1 MIRVRSHDFP
11 VTAMLLAALS
21 AASLGLLALF
31 GFHLFY
37 PALAAGLL
45 HSVFGDIAIAFATL
59 FLLARVSFSA
69 RTSPILARRVLVLG
83 VGRDAAMVKEAVDNA
98 TVRGLR
104 VVGFYS
110 IDADQPVDAALSAAG
125 ILPPSKSIMEI
136 TRLHNVSEII
146 IALPNRRGATLPLT
160 DLLNAKLQGV
170 KVTDLP
176 SFFEQ
181 YQGKVRIDLLRE
193 SWFIFGSGFRQ
204 CGLRMFVKRTF
215 DIVSSSAL
223 LVVSL
228 PVMLLAAVAIKLE
241 SPGPVIYRQKRVGL
255 GGKLFDVLKF
265 RSMKTDAEKEGTPQ
279 WAQAG
284 DARVTRVGR
293 FIRLTRIDELPQ
305 LITVLTGQMS
315 LVGPRP
321 ERPYFVDRLVEQIP
335 FYAARHSIK
344 PGVTGWAQVRH
355 HYGASVGDSSDKLQY
370 DLYYVKNHT
379 LFLDL
384 LILLYS
390 VRVVLLAE
398 GSR

>member
-1 MIRVRSHDFP
+1 MIRLRSHDFP
-11 VTAMLLAALS
+11 VATLLLAALS
-21 AASLGLLALF
+21 AACLGLLALF
-31 GFHLFY
+31 GFHLYY

-59 FLLARVSFSA
+59 FLLARFSFSA
-69 RTSPILARRVLVLG
+69 RASPILARRVLVLG
-83 VGRDAAMVKEAVDNA
+83 VGPDAAMVKEALDHA
-98 TVRGLR
+98 TVRSLL

-110 IDADQPVDAALSAAG
+110 IDADQPVDAALPASG

-228 PVMLLAAVAIKLE
+228 SCIMTLAAFFTAQWLSGLNGPGAATSAPLGRTQVLDTQADTLTPHDQGIAISTRPL
-241 SPGPVIYRQKRVGL
+241 
-255 GGKLFDVLKF
+255 
-265 RSMKTDAEKEGTPQ
+265 
-279 WAQAG
+279 AQ
-284 DARVTRVGR
+284 
-293 FIRLTRIDELPQ
+293 LSW
-305 LITVLTGQMS
+305 QMS
-315 LVGPRP
+315 QLS
-321 ERPYFVDRLVEQIP
+321 
-335 FYAARHSIK
+335 AAS
-344 PGVTGWAQVRH
+344 PPAP
-355 HYGASVGDSSDKLQY
+355 S
-370 DLYYVKNHT
+370 
-379 LFLDL
+379 
-384 LILLYS
+384 
-390 VRVVLLAE
+390 
-398 GSR
+398 GS